1 MDGNKEEL
9 TGQLLRQTN
18 WLNAEYEISKC
29 DRDCDEDG
37 EKAFHS
43 TIQRFTTRKTNSA
56 SSHSVTLLL
65 LVLLPHRSTFT
76 CAMFLFLASTGAQA
90 GAR

>member
-43 TIQRFTTRKTNSA
+43 TIQRIPQSNDTKNK
-56 SSHSVTLLL
+56 
-65 LVLLPHRSTFT
+65 
-76 CAMFLFLASTGAQA
+76 
-90 GAR
+90 